1 MSTNE
6 FEKVEVNDENVGKTA
21 NENGVFDF
29 EQYQKKN
36 EGYIHIQNVE
46 ERQLTDCIAGILTN

>member
-46 ERQLTDCIAGILTN
+46 ERQLTDCIAGILTK

>member
-36 EGYIHIQNVE
+36 EGYIHIQNIE
-46 ERQLTDCIAGILTN
+46 K